1 MLRGKYKEKKIGSK
15 RSGKLKRQRRLRKPK
30 QLRQL
35 KRRIKKI
42 MMEKINQ
49 MNQRSNQSK
58 PLRMEW
64 SLTFLS
70 TLKKQ

>member
-1 MLRGKYKEKKIGSK
+1 MLRGKDKEKKIGSK
-15 RSGKLKRQRRLRKPK
+15 RSGKLKRQRRPRKPK
-30 QLRQL
+30 PLRQH

-42 MMEKINQ
+42 LMEKINQ
-49 MNQRSNQSK
+49 MNQRSNQNK